1 MTAHRLIQTRKTDPE
16 LARGAILDV
25 YNLSLAVFLFVSPWL
40 FAYANGAA
48 RFDFWASST
57 LIAVLSAAAIV
68 AFFDWEEW
76 LNLLLGIWLI
86 SAPWLLGYAHTGA
99 MHVSIGVGVIVA
111 YLAGLRIWLAHYGD
125 RTEQQDGR

>member
-1 MTAHRLIQTRKTDPE
+1 VTAHRFAQTRKTDPE

-40 FAYANGAA
+40 FAYANGAV

-68 AFFDWEEW
+68 AFSDWEEW

-86 SAPWLLGYAHTGA
+86 SAPWLLGYAHTRA
-99 MHVSIGVGVIVA
+99 THVSIGVGVIVA
-111 YLAGLRIWLAHYGD
+111 YLAGLRIWLAHYDD
-125 RTEQQDGR
+125 RAEQQDGR